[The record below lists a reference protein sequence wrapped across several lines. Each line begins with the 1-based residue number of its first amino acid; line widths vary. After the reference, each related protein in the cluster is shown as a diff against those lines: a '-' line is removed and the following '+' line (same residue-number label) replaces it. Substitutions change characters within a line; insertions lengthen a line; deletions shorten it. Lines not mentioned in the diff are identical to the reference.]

1 MLSMVKK
8 DNNCPQKIT
17 AVIVRALPEILLL
30 IVVWLYHLYK
40 FAYTGGLVMKKRMIR
55 LLSLI
60 LVLMIGLGIAACDKS
75 KDSGE
80 KPDESAPAGDKAA
93 ADYKIVLI
101 LPGPI
106 NDQSWNATNY
116 AGLVAC
122 NEQLGTNIEY
132 VENVKSSDYEST
144 FREYAE
150 RKYDLVMAA
159 GTQFDEP
166 AAAVAPNYPDTTF
179 CVVNG
184 SKADGNNVAP
194 IFPKEYE
201 ASYLA
206 SVIAGN
212 VSENGNF
219 ATIGGFPNEPMEKL
233 LSVYEKHAVEI
244 ATERG
249 IADAKA
255 TRAYANSWDDVA
267 LGKQMAA
274 QMIDNGADTLFVY
287 ANEVGL
293 GSIEA
298 AKEKGAKFIGFSSD
312 QNSVAPETVV
322 ASVVF
327 DFETFYVWAVDQ
339 YVKGT
344 LSGNKVHEAGIKE
357 GIFKPVYGPDISDEV
372 KTAVETAIDDYKAGK
387 TDLSKYFDE

>member
-1 MLSMVKK
+1 M
-8 DNNCPQKIT
+8 QRRT
-17 AVIVRALPEILLL
+17 
-30 IVVWLYHLYK
+30 
-40 FAYTGGLVMKKRMIR
+40 IR
-55 LLSLI
+55 LLSLFLI
-60 LVLMIGLGIAACDKS
+60 LILGLGLIACNKS
-75 KDSGE
+75 VEPTPSE
-80 KPDESAPAGDKAA
+80 TKPNGSTPGGAKAA
-93 ADYKIVLI
+93 GDYKIVLI

-122 NEQLGTNIEY
+122 NDQLGTKIEY

-150 RKYDLVMAA
+150 RNYDLVLAA

-166 AAAVAPNYPDTTF
+166 AAAVAPNYPKTTF

-184 SKADGNNVAP
+184 SKADGANVAP

-201 ASYLA
+201 ASFLA
-206 SVIAGN
+206 SIIAGH
-212 VSENGNF
+212 VSGNGNF

-233 LSVYEKHAVEI
+233 LDVYEKHAVEI
-244 ATERG
+244 AKSRG
-249 IADAKA
+249 LADAKA

-267 LGKQMAA
+267 LGKQMGS

-327 DFETFYVWAVDQ
+327 DFETFYVWAVKQ
-339 YVKGT
+339 YVEGT
-344 LSGNKVHEAGIKE
+344 LSGNTVHEAGIKE
-357 GIFKPVYGPDISDEV
+357 GIFKAVFGDSISEDIKS
-372 KTAVETAIDDYKAGK
+372 AVESAIEDYKAGK
-387 TDLSKYFDE
+387 TDLTKYFEK